1 LLFSQELA
9 ERMIWVRMDGVDIL
23 SSQDCAHI
31 SMSSTIRSLDL
42 FHLMPETGTEAA
54 YQGTVDIVGIL

>member
-1 LLFSQELA
+1 
-9 ERMIWVRMDGVDIL
+9 MIWVRMDGVDIL